1 MTVLI
6 FGASGLIGRAL
17 TAALNEGGHR
27 VVAATRDRRRVND
40 LPADVREWNPREP
53 RLPVAL
59 FEGVDAVVNLAGA
72 NIAAKR
78 WTRLRKQEI
87 LDSRVGTNRKI
98 VQALEQRAHPPRVF
112 VTGSAV
118 GYYGSAHDRRLTEG
132 SPAGNDFL
140 ARVCR
145 QLEQEALKAVHLG
158 VRTIALRTGVVLSAD
173 GGALPKMMRPF
184 RFGLGGWLGSGKQWF
199 PWIHIEDLVRIIL
212 FLLEND
218 HLQGAVNGVAPGIVN
233 SKQFAKLL
241 GKTLTRPTLFPVPAA
256 ALRLLLGEVAQALL
270 ASQRVVPEKLQQA
283 GFRFRFPEL
292 KMAFEDLLID
302 RKEKK

>member
-53 RLPVAL
+53 QLPVDL
-59 FEGVDAVVNLAGA
+59 FEGVDAVVNLTGA

-78 WTRLRKQEI
+78 WTRRRKQEI
-87 LDSRVGTNRKI
+87 LNSRVETNRKI
-98 VQALEQRAHPPRVF
+98 VQALKQRAHQPRVF

-118 GYYGSAHDRRLTEG
+118 GYYGSAHDRRLTEE
-132 SPAGNDFL
+132 SPVGNDFL

-145 QLEQEALKAVHLG
+145 QLEQEAFKAVHLG

-173 GGALPKMMRPF
+173 GGALLKMMRPF

-218 HLQGAVNGVAPGIVN
+218 HLQGAVNGVAPGVVTN
-233 SKQFAKLL
+233 KQFAKLL
-241 GKTLTRPTLFPVPAA
+241 GKTLVRPTLFPVPAA
-256 ALRLLLGEVAQALL
+256 ALRFLLGEVAQALL

-292 KMAFEDLLID
+292 KMALEDLLID